1 MQRDKLMNDD
11 LFLQFCMKK
20 YALIVAAGSGS
31 RMGSEI
37 PKQFMLL
44 QGIPLFMHA
53 AHVFLNMDENFE
65 IILLIPQNLNHD
77 LNVFLKNA
85 IGSNPIKVVAGGHS
99 RFETVK
105 IGLQYIPND
114 SMVFIHDA
122 VRPFINRLLIQ
133 SLSNTAKAHGCAI
146 PAIDLTDSIRY
157 VDEQKNVMVERKFY
171 KAVQTPQVFL
181 SKGIKEA
188 YHAAPH
194 SDFTDD
200 ASVYENNG
208 SQIFLCEGLKENIK
222 ITFQEDFAWAEFR
235 LSKKSE

>member
-1 MQRDKLMNDD
+1 MQRDKLKNDD
-11 LFLQFCMKK
+11 LFLQICMKK

-53 AHVFLNMDENFE
+53 AHVFLNMNDGFE
-65 IILLIPQNLNHD
+65 IILLIPQNLNRELSVL
-77 LNVFLKNA
+77 LNNA
-85 IGSNPIKVVAGGHS
+85 IGSNPIKVVVGGRS
-99 RFETVK
+99 RFESVK
-105 IGLQYIPND
+105 IGLQHIPND
-114 SMVFIHDA
+114 AMVFIHDA
-122 VRPFINRLLIQ
+122 VRPFINHSLVE
-133 SLSNTAKAHGCAI
+133 SLSKTAKTHGCAI

-157 VDEQKNVMVERKFY
+157 VDEQKNVMVERKLY
-171 KAVQTPQVFL
+171 KSVQTPQVFL
-181 SKGIKEA
+181 SKGIKDA
-188 YHAAPH
+188 YHATTH

-208 SQIFLCEGLKENIK
+208 NQIFFCEGLKENIK

-235 LSKKSE
+235 LSNKSE